1 MPNNIYGG
9 LIYMEVGKTFKKMM
23 IDKDVKQIEIANNIG
38 LKKQNFNDQLKR
50 DNFRINDVIKI
61 ADNLGYDVK
70 LQFVDRDNGKIID
83 VENKYFTSTPDT
95 KAGE

>member
-1 MPNNIYGG
+1 
-9 LIYMEVGKTFKKMM
+9 MEVGKTFKKMM